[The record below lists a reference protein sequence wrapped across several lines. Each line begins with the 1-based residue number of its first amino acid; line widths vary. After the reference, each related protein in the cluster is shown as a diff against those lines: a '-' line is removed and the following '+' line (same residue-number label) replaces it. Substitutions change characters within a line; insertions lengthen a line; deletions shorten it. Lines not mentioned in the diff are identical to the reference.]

1 MVLFVY
7 GTGGQQVALAVRSVT
22 VIVLNMRK
30 KTQPTLVYH
39 LVIIIHGGIHCI
51 FCKYANA
58 CVEVLMCKGLPRCAF
73 FLKPPGIILRNNEFF
88 MNITF
93 LTNEMPIIIFLST
106 TSIPL

>member
-73 FLKPPGIILRNNEFF
+73 FFKTPRHHLE
-88 MNITF
+88 
-93 LTNEMPIIIFLST
+93 EQ
-106 TSIPL
+106 